1 MATTDQ
7 GLASIVR
14 TDFTADT
21 LIGVLIVTG
30 GNENLQPRALTA
42 FWLAPLGSPRLTA
55 HPSVLISGNPA
66 CFNC

>member
-1 MATTDQ
+1 MATTDH

-30 GNENLQPRALTA
+30 GNENLQRRALTA
-42 FWLAPLGSPRLTA
+42 VWLAPLRSQRLKCST
-55 HPSVLISGNPA
+55 SVLISGNPA